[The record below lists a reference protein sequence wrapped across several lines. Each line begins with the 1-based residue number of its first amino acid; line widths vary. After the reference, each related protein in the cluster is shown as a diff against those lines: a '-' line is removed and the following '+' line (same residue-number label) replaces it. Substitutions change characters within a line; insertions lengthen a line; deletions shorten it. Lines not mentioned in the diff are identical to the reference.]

1 MTPTE
6 QAYSEIESKF
16 RDCCVDGKVAVDEFL
31 AHPKKDIRRGMSLI
45 IRPSAE
51 ISERIIAMQG
61 RLGPLLGDQYFY
73 PAGDLHMTVYS
84 AIPVGASAS
93 FHALD
98 LPAYASAVKRT
109 VVRSSAPFTLRFAGI
124 SASDQAILVKGYPC
138 DDQLRRLQDD
148 ILEEFQA
155 MGFEFGAKRRFR
167 NESAHI
173 TFARFARQVPN
184 LPALRQAL
192 SDLQDF
198 EFGKMTARELQL
210 FENDWYLRPN
220 SLKEFGRFTLG

>member
-1 MTPTE
+1 
-6 QAYSEIESKF
+6 
-16 RDCCVDGKVAVDEFL
+16 
-31 AHPKKDIRRGMSLI
+31 
-45 IRPSAE
+45 
-51 ISERIIAMQG
+51 
-61 RLGPLLGDQYFY
+61 
-73 PAGDLHMTVYS
+73 
-84 AIPVGASAS
+84 
-93 FHALD
+93 
-98 LPAYASAVKRT
+98 
-109 VVRSSAPFTLRFAGI
+109 I